1 MHVSIGGECLATYHT
16 LVWPLSTVNQHVA
29 VQRTGRAQSL
39 PTDTAGVVSAP
50 TICVMLE
57 VKRGTDVNT
66 LIYSL
71 YIIYKKMSIKHLQ
84 FQ

>member
-1 MHVSIGGECLATYHT
+1 MHVSIGSECLETYRT

-39 PTDTAGVVSAP
+39 PTDTAGVVSSP

-57 VKRGTDVNT
+57 DKRGTDVIT
-66 LIYSL
+66 LRYSL
-71 YIIYKKMSIKHLQ
+71 RIYNI
-84 FQ
+84 